1 MSQKMFQ
8 SRTNNH
14 LVWAMVD
21 STDFATPESALS
33 TAMTIKVYGKLQGAT
48 GVNFL
53 TSGAGSLTNDIQHV
67 GASATGVY
75 TIALAKADL
84 SDASAAWYDQYTF
97 ICAGTGA
104 AQQVLVCEGVL
115 AKANVSNISG
125 MQSDIYS
132 LLSDTRSTMDS
143 QFLVVSNYLS
153 NISNYL
159 SNISGMDS
167 DILSAV
173 RGNSDYLSKMSDVL
187 SNAYS
192 AAAQGASRVLL
203 VQSRLSDFESDT
215 VSAFVALSDMT
226 SNILSAALQTNSR
239 VLLVQSRLSDLD
251 SRLASEFS
259 DVYSLLSDTR
269 STMDSQFAATSDAI
283 SNAYSAA
290 VVGASRTLLVQSRLS
305 DFDSRMVSDVSDIL
319 SAIGAVTVALTASDV
334 SDIASAV
341 AAAVGVDIGNIYSLL
356 SDHDS
361 NMQSRVPKLVA
372 TNSQLSDLHSDLK
385 SYLVALSSL
394 DSDTHSA
401 ATAAASRV
409 LLVQSRLS
417 DFDSRM
423 VSDVSDIRS
432 AIAAITVALTASDVS
447 DIASAVAAA
456 VGTDIA
462 NIYSLLSDHDS
473 NMQSR
478 VPKLV
483 ASQSLLSDVFS
494 TMNSQFAASSD
505 AISNAYS
512 AAVVGASRTL
522 LVQSRLSDLDSRLA
536 SDVSDIY
543 SLLSDTLST
552 MNSQFAA
559 TSDAV
564 SNAHSAALVGSSRTL
579 LIQSAASDIYSMLS
593 DVHSDLGV
601 ASGILSDV
609 YSAIGGPIAELAQA
623 APAATPTLKEALM
636 LLYMALRNEG
646 TTTATNLTISNDT
659 GTVIAKATLSDDTT
673 TFTKTELVA
682 GP

>member
-14 LVWAMVD
+14 LVWVMVD

-33 TAMTIKVYGKLQGAT
+33 AAMTIKVYGKLQGAT

-84 SDASAAWYDQYTF
+84 SDASAAWYDQYTI

-125 MQSDIYS
+125 ITSDIYS

-143 QFLVVSNYLS
+143 QFLVTSNYLS

-173 RGNSDYLSKMSDVL
+173 RGNSDYLSKMSDIL

-192 AAAQGASRVLL
+192 AAAVGASRILL

-215 VSAFVALSDMT
+215 VSAFVAMSDAI
-226 SNILSAALQTNSR
+226 SNAYSAAAQTNSR

-251 SRLASEFS
+251 SRIASDFS
-259 DVYSLLSDTR
+259 DIMSNIDAVAVTLTASDISDIASAVADAVGVDIANIYSLLSDHDSNMQSR
-269 STMDSQFAATSDAI
+269 VPKLVASQSLVSDLFSTMGSQFAATSDAI
-283 SNAYSAA
+283 SNAHSAA
-290 VVGASRTLLVQSRLS
+290 LVGSSRTLLVQSRLS

-319 SAIGAVTVALTASDV
+319 SAIGAITVALTASDV

-372 TNSQLSDLHSDLK
+372 
-385 SYLVALSSL
+385 
-394 DSDTHSA
+394 
-401 ATAAASRV
+401 
-409 LLVQSRLS
+409 
-417 DFDSRM
+417 
-423 VSDVSDIRS
+423 
-432 AIAAITVALTASDVS
+432 
-447 DIASAVAAA
+447 
-456 VGTDIA
+456 
-462 NIYSLLSDHDS
+462 
-473 NMQSR
+473 
-478 VPKLV
+478 
-483 ASQSLLSDVFS
+483 SQSLLSDVFS
-494 TMNSQFAASSD
+494 TMNSQFTASSD

-512 AAVVGASRTL
+512 AAAVGASRTL
-522 LVQSRLSDLDSRLA
+522 LVQSRLSDLDVRLVSDLSDIYSAAGQTNSRALVIQSRV
-536 SDVSDIY
+536 SDVQSALTEVVSATSDIY
-543 SLLSDTLST
+543 SLLSDLHSDVAVLSGI
-552 MNSQFAA
+552 
-559 TSDAV
+559 TSD
-564 SNAHSAALVGSSRTL
+564 AHSAA
-579 LIQSAASDIYSMLS
+579 
-593 DVHSDLGV
+593 
-601 ASGILSDV
+601 
-609 YSAIGGPIAELAQA
+609 
-623 APAATPTLKEALM
+623 
-636 LLYMALRNEG
+636 
-646 TTTATNLTISNDT
+646 TAVKTKTDQL
-659 GTVIAKATLSDDTT
+659 
-673 TFTKTELVA
+673 TFTQAGQVDANVQRINDVA
-682 GP
+682 ITGDGSGTPFNVV

>member
-1 MSQKMFQ
+1 MPQPMFQ
-8 SRTNNH
+8 GRTNNH
-14 LVWAMVD
+14 LTWVMVD

-33 TAMTIKVYGKLQGAT
+33 AAMTIKVYGKLKGAT

-104 AQQVLVCEGVL
+104 AQQVLVEEGIFTL
-115 AKANVSNISG
+115 ANLSG
-125 MQSDIYS
+125 LSAIIYDIQS
-132 LLSDTRSTMDS
+132 LLVIANSNASDAASHAAQTNSRVLLVQSRLSDLDS
-143 QFLVVSNYLS
+143 RLASDV
-153 NISNYL
+153 
-159 SNISGMDS
+159 S
-167 DILSAV
+167 DILSGV

-192 AAAQGASRVLL
+192 AAAQGASR
-203 VQSRLSDFESDT
+203 T
-215 VSAFVALSDMT
+215 
-226 SNILSAALQTNSR
+226 
-239 VLLVQSRLSDLD
+239 LLVQSRLSDLD
-251 SRLASEFS
+251 SRIASDFS
-259 DVYSLLSDTR
+259 DIMSLLSDTR

-305 DFDSRMVSDVSDIL
+305 DLDSRIASDFSDIMSNIDAVAVTLTVSDISDIASAVAAAVGADIANIYSLLSDHDSNMQSRVPKLVATNSQLSDLHSDLKSMLTAMSGLDSDTHSAATAAASRVLLVQSRLSDFDSRMVSDVSDIR
-319 SAIGAVTVALTASDV
+319 SAIAAITVALTDSDV

-385 SYLVALSSL
+385 SFLTAQSAL
-394 DSDTHSA
+394 DSNAHSA
-401 ATAAASRV
+401 ATAGYSAAAQVNSRA
-409 LLVQSRLS
+409 LVIQSRLS

-423 VSDVSDIRS
+423 
-432 AIAAITVALTASDVS
+432 T
-447 DIASAVAAA
+447 
-456 VGTDIA
+456 
-462 NIYSLLSDHDS
+462 
-473 NMQSR
+473 
-478 VPKLV
+478 
-483 ASQSLLSDVFS
+483 
-494 TMNSQFAASSD
+494 
-505 AISNAYS
+505 
-512 AAVVGASRTL
+512 
-522 LVQSRLSDLDSRLA
+522 

-543 SLLSDTLST
+543 SLLSDTFST

-559 TSDAV
+559 ISDAV

-579 LIQSAASDIYSMLS
+579 LVQSAASDIYSMLS

-609 YSAIGGPIAELAQA
+609 YSAIGGPIGELAQA
-623 APAATPTLKEALM
+623 APTATPTLKEALM

-646 TTTATNLTISNDT
+646 TTTATNLTISNDA